1 MPNTPSLAY
10 GGPAVSFSPYGAK
23 NGAKIANST
32 TSSVTVNPN
41 ANRFCFSARRKKPA
55 GAGGVR
61 GRGLTHEEIA
71 VLARGVSRMERTS
84 ATRFTTM

>member
-1 MPNTPSLAY
+1 MPSTPTFEY

-32 TSSVTVNPN
+32 TSTVTVRPN
-41 ANRFCFSARRKKPA
+41 ANRFCLSARRKND
-55 GAGGVR
+55 GARR
-61 GRGLTHEEIA
+61 GCSWCAHPEIA
-71 VLARGVSRMERTS
+71 VLARGVNRMERMS